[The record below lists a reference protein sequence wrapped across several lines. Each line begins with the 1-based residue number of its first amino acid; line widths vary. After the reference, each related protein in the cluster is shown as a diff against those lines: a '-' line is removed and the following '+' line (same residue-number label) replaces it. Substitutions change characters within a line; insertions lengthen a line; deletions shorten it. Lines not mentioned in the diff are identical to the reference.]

1 MTTVVG
7 RIVAATDFS
16 SDAGNAV
23 RRAAMLASTQS
34 AELELLHVVS
44 QSALDGVREWVRTPA
59 GVAERLVDDARR
71 VLEQSADSL
80 GTPAS
85 ARLAVG
91 GVLHEILSSCA
102 SASMLVVG
110 ARGLS
115 PVRDAILGTTA
126 ERLVGRC
133 KQPLLIVRKPPRD
146 PYRNVLVG
154 IDLEP
159 GSESALAAAARI
171 APGARIIVV
180 HAYDVPF
187 EGALQRAGVSAIEI
201 DQHRAAAFHKA
212 LQAIRTLSA
221 NALPIV
227 ERGDPA
233 RLIIDHEESL
243 GADLVVI
250 GKRSRSALG
259 EWIVGGTA
267 RHVLAHAGCDV
278 LVLAL

>member
-1 MTTVVG
+1 
-7 RIVAATDFS
+7 
-16 SDAGNAV
+16 
-23 RRAAMLASTQS
+23 
-34 AELELLHVVS
+34 
-44 QSALDGVREWVRTPA
+44 
-59 GVAERLVDDARR
+59 
-71 VLEQSADSL
+71 
-80 GTPAS
+80 
-85 ARLAVG
+85 
-91 GVLHEILSSCA
+91 
-102 SASMLVVG
+102 
-110 ARGLS
+110 
-115 PVRDAILGTTA
+115 
-126 ERLVGRC
+126 
-133 KQPLLIVRKPPRD
+133 
-146 PYRNVLVG
+146 
-154 IDLEP
+154 
-159 GSESALAAAARI
+159 
-171 APGARIIVV
+171 
-180 HAYDVPF
+180 
-187 EGALQRAGVSAIEI
+187 LQRAGVSAIEI